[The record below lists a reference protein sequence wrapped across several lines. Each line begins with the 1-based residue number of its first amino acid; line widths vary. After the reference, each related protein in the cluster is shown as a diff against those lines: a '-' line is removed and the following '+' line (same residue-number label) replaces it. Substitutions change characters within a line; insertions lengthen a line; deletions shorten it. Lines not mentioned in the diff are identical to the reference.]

1 MPLIRFV
8 DGEVDV
14 CQSNAILRYIGRK
27 WDLMGASEKQA
38 CMADV
43 AMEGVESLRSK
54 YLVLIYQNNLVSCV
68 GSLWPVI
75 LGAGDLL
82 IGGRVTSLGGG
93 LVAGKGSLRKVR
105 GKRAR
110 WPIIS
115 SKWQAAFE
123 FSVRGCM

>member
-27 WDLMGASEKQA
+27 WHLMGASEKQA

-68 GSLWPVI
+68 VSPWAVI

-82 IGGRVTSLGGG
+82 IGGGITSLGGE
-93 LVAGKGSLRKVR
+93 LVASKGPER
-105 GKRAR
+105 
-110 WPIIS
+110 IS
-115 SKWQAAFE
+115 E
-123 FSVRGCM
+123 G